1 MNGKLKLSVCVR
13 DHQNQ
18 VLEQNENSK
27 ETCGDRVGSVCHNST
42 CSDLCKQVTEMA
54 PLQDGMSVF
63 KNQNI
68 DDHYVDVMMVKN
80 GQNVT
85 TVLHQL
91 TDDNT
96 KAVKHAEYLVGRGLT
111 PSEVRIIQ
119 MVASGQ
125 TNQEIAKQL
134 FISKA
139 TLKTH
144 LNNAYKK
151 LPAGM
156 RPQSG
161 RVS

>member
-1 MNGKLKLSVCVR
+1 MGGNVKLSVCVR
-13 DHQNQ
+13 NGSNE
-18 VLEQNENSK
+18 VLEQNDLSK
-27 ETCGDRVGSVCHNST
+27 ATCGDRVGSVCQNAV
-42 CSDLCKQVTEMA
+42 CADMCKQVAELS
-54 PLQDGMSVF
+54 PLQEGMNLF

-68 DDHYVDVMMVKN
+68 DGHYVDVMMVKN
-80 GQNVT
+80 GENIT
-85 TVLHQL
+85 TILHPLSQGA
-91 TDDNT
+91 DKVD
-96 KAVKHAEYLVGRGLT
+96 KQAEFLIGRGLT

-119 MVASGQ
+119 MVMSGQ
-125 TNQEIAKQL
+125 TNQQIAEQL

-161 RVS
+161 RVG